1 MVRLLRNILPSIFL
15 LFENKMELK
24 EIILNLE
31 SLNGIKFGSF
41 ELKNGI
47 TSPIYF
53 DLRVIISKPKLLRE
67 IARILWKRVVETI
80 DKPDLLCGVPY
91 TALPLATL
99 ISNETDIPMLIRRKE
114 VKNYGTKKIIEGSF
128 ENGNHCLI
136 IEVLKVK
143 YFGKVFLHHSIIK
156 I

>member
-1 MVRLLRNILPSIFL
+1 
-15 LFENKMELK
+15 MELK
-24 EIILNLE
+24 QIILDLE

-80 DKPDLLCGVPY
+80 DKPDLLCCVPY

>member
-1 MVRLLRNILPSIFL
+1 
-15 LFENKMELK
+15 MELK

-67 IARILWKRVVETI
+67 IARILWKRVVVESI
-80 DKPDLLCGVPY
+80 EKPDLLCGVPY

-136 IEVLKVK
+136 IEVSNIFEIYIFKK
-143 YFGKVFLHHSIIK
+143 
-156 I
+156 

>member
-1 MVRLLRNILPSIFL
+1 
-15 LFENKMELK
+15 MELK

-67 IARILWKRVVETI
+67 MARILWKRVVVESI
-80 DKPDLLCGVPY
+80 EKPDLLCGVPY

-99 ISNETDIPMLIRRKE
+99 ISNETEIPMLIRRKE

-128 ENGNHCLI
+128 ENGNDCLI
-136 IEVLKVK
+136 IEVSDIFLKN
-143 YFGKVFLHHSIIK
+143 I
-156 I
+156 